1 MAGCSGPVQNRSAGG
16 LKTPSVQSSGASSDG
31 VSKPTQ
37 GDFDEFEAESSQGA
51 GMVPDPL
58 EGWNRVMF
66 QVNDKVYFWVLK
78 PVAQA
83 YQQIA
88 PLAVRTG
95 VRNFFH
101 NLSTPVRFTSCL
113 LQGKDA
119 AGTEFGRFMV
129 NTTWGVLGVA
139 DPAKDRLGLEVSDD
153 EDLGQF
159 LGSQGVGNGLYIVW
173 PLWGPSTLRDSV
185 GLVGDQFLSPLSYL
199 RRWDTYL
206 AIFAVK
212 ATNEASLHLGD
223 YESLKSAA
231 IEPYTACR
239 DAYIQ
244 YRAKQIQQ

>member
-1 MAGCSGPVQNRSAGG
+1 
-16 LKTPSVQSSGASSDG
+16 
-31 VSKPTQ
+31 
-37 GDFDEFEAESSQGA
+37 
-51 GMVPDPL
+51 
-58 EGWNRVMF
+58 
-66 QVNDKVYFWVLK
+66 
-78 PVAQA
+78 
-83 YQQIA
+83 
-88 PLAVRTG
+88 
-95 VRNFFH
+95 
-101 NLSTPVRFTSCL
+101 
-113 LQGKDA
+113 
-119 AGTEFGRFMV
+119 MV

>member
-1 MAGCSGPVQNRSAGG
+1 
-16 LKTPSVQSSGASSDG
+16 
-31 VSKPTQ
+31 
-37 GDFDEFEAESSQGA
+37 
-51 GMVPDPL
+51 MVPDPL

-83 YQQIA
+83 YQQIS
-88 PLAVRTG
+88 PLPVRTG

-101 NLSTPVRFTSCL
+101 NLSTPVRFTGCF
-113 LQGKDA
+113 LQGKDDD
-119 AGTEFGRFMV
+119 AGREFGRFMV
-129 NTTWGVLGVA
+129 NTTWGILGVA

-153 EDLGQF
+153 EDLGQV
-159 LGSQGVGNGLYIVW
+159 LGVYGAANGFYIVW

-185 GLVGDQFLSPLSYL
+185 GLLGDLVLNPVSYL

-206 AIFAVK
+206 AVSGVK
-212 ATNEASLHLGD
+212 VTNDASLHLGD

-231 IEPYTACR
+231 IEPYTSFR

-244 YRAKQIQQ
+244 YRAKQIQE